1 MDVNSVSVP
10 FRYPGDL
17 VYVER
22 ALDLRE
28 ARRDYWLML
37 KQPFDPVLLDVYRR
51 RYSETLSAVRA
62 VEDRK

>member
-1 MDVNSVSVP
+1 MSVNSVSAP
-10 FRYPGDL
+10 FKYPGDP

-37 KQPFDPVLLDVYRR
+37 KQPYDPVLLDVYRA
-51 RYSETLSAVRA
+51 RYSVALQVVRA
-62 VEDRK
+62 AEDDR